1 MSDPPAVRRTR
12 SGSFASGPADAP
24 VRLTRST
31 SPLLQ
36 TMVPIQAPT
45 QALPQAPV
53 PAAAAAAH
61 QSPAPH
67 PNELA
72 IFWDYEN
79 VSLGVK
85 FSETLL
91 EGLLNHV
98 RQYGRLI
105 EARLYSDSAK
115 LTMSGVSRAMLDR
128 RGVTFIDCPTGNK
141 KEAVDKKIIVDAL
154 VWALPRA
161 STQRPCTVVLIS
173 GDGDFAHM
181 LSRMRLSGV
190 YTVVLG
196 TRVNPALAS
205 VSDAAIAIASL
216 GPPTA
221 VNGPDKGRSRG
232 SISGREASVPSKR
245 GKKRARDDSGESSG
259 TTADPGAAAVA
270 SSATCIT
277 SPSALTSELK
287 YGERVQFRFIA
298 CDRVMSVEQGGV
310 VRASHS
316 VEWRRPESCLSF
328 ICRNSK
334 QPGSRVCYGDELA
347 VGMSAKHA
355 TRHLDVEPLKHG
367 DECSGAVVRARWQ
380 DPLGEWQRLKVEGGP
395 HGEALKD
402 GDTIFLRAMAV
413 PSGRAGG
420 HADTSCPHLMADP
433 NDANADRPVI
443 AAWADHGAWQA
454 IEVKKRLDPKSP
466 KRKSPKG
473 KRPRKAS

>member
-1 MSDPPAVRRTR
+1 MRRTR

-181 LSRMRLSGV
+181 LKDAVERRLHGGPRYARESCACLCVRRHCNRFAWSTDCREWARQGAPRWHQR
-190 YTVVLG
+190 
-196 TRVNPALAS
+196 TRSQRPIEAWQEAS
-205 VSDAAIAIASL
+205 A
-216 GPPTA
+216 
-221 VNGPDKGRSRG
+221 GRL
-232 SISGREASVPSKR
+232 GREQWYH
-245 GKKRARDDSGESSG
+245 
-259 TTADPGAAAVA
+259 
-270 SSATCIT
+270 C
-277 SPSALTSELK
+277 
-287 YGERVQFRFIA
+287 
-298 CDRVMSVEQGGV
+298 
-310 VRASHS
+310 
-316 VEWRRPESCLSF
+316 
-328 ICRNSK
+328 
-334 QPGSRVCYGDELA
+334 
-347 VGMSAKHA
+347 
-355 TRHLDVEPLKHG
+355 
-367 DECSGAVVRARWQ
+367 
-380 DPLGEWQRLKVEGGP
+380 
-395 HGEALKD
+395 
-402 GDTIFLRAMAV
+402 
-413 PSGRAGG
+413 
-420 HADTSCPHLMADP
+420 
-433 NDANADRPVI
+433 
-443 AAWADHGAWQA
+443 
-454 IEVKKRLDPKSP
+454 
-466 KRKSPKG
+466 
-473 KRPRKAS
+473 